1 MIELILIRHAHAGP
15 YTSPDEARKLSEQ
28 GKEEAFLLA
37 EKLRKRDMPKGV
49 WLVSNAVRTRE
60 TFEVLSAEKGVFS
73 EFWYHASGPDYLK
86 EITSQK
92 AQVIYLVA
100 HNPSISYLASYFLG
114 ETRNME
120 TANCVHLQWP
130 SLSSWVEVTKGSAR
144 LIFDA

>member
-15 YTSPDEARKLSEQ
+15 YTSPDEARKLSDQ
-28 GKEEAFLLA
+28 GKSEAFLLA
-37 EKLRKRDMPKGV
+37 EKLRKRVMPKGI

-60 TFEVLSAEKGVFS
+60 TFEVLSDEKGVFS

-130 SLSSWVEVTKGSAR
+130 NLDAWAEVTQGSAI
-144 LIFDA
+144 LKFEA